1 MTELAT
7 AACSGW
13 WLGSRQHDFVA
24 TEIVGPDAVAD
35 LVGIRFDER
44 RLGAREAEGISP
56 VTDALALRAL
66 QVCGRRVLSTQDLAN
81 LCHVTPSGMRRALAV
96 ALKANAMIRQ
106 GRGRYSRHPAW
117 GPVGAR
123 LVAVELKLEDW
134 RGALQQAQA
143 YSCWANATWVV
154 LARTP
159 PAAAKQM
166 ADRHGLG
173 LAVLGTDGKIKRMIR
188 PRAVRR
194 PRSAWAALWASEQA
208 ADRAISTG
216 YCSIASNAPALRAA
230 QAIPA
235 GAEVASLQSA

>member
-1 MTELAT
+1 MTELAA
-7 AACSGW
+7 AACPRW

-35 LVGIRFDER
+35 LVGIRFDEQH
-44 RLGAREAEGISP
+44 LGARAAAGISP

-66 QVCGRRVLSTQDLAN
+66 QVCGRRVLTTRELAD

-96 ALKANAMIRQ
+96 ALEANAIIRQ
-106 GRGRYSRHPAW
+106 ARGRYSRHPAW

-123 LVAVELKLEDW
+123 LVAVELKLENW
-134 RGALQQAQA
+134 RTALHQAQA
-143 YSCWANATWVV
+143 YSRWANATWAV

-159 PAAAKQM
+159 PDAAKQV

-173 LAVLGTDGKIKRMIR
+173 LAVLGTDGKITRLNR

-194 PRSAWAALWASEQA
+194 PHSGWAALWASEQVVA
-208 ADRAISTG
+208 RAVSAG
-216 YCSIASNAPALRAA
+216 YRLDSYPPFTVE

-235 GAEVASLQSA
+235 GVEAASLQPA